1 MKKWGLILIIMTS
14 AIGFISLQL
23 HNFAQDSSL
32 SEWHEGLDG
41 YVKSVRLQKDN
52 TKPIAAL
59 FYTDW
64 CPNCKKLRED
74 ILATTEFREFA
85 QENLITVKINPER
98 GPMENKL
105 AEEFGVFG
113 YPSLFII
120 PANSQKV
127 TIIRKTSHIPITK
140 FIEQI
145 NQAINS

>member
-1 MKKWGLILIIMTS
+1 MKKWGLILFIMTS

-32 SEWHEGLDG
+32 NEWHEGLDG
-41 YVKSVRLQKDN
+41 YVKSIRLQQDN

-64 CPNCKKLRED
+64 CPNCKKLREE
-74 ILATTEFREFA
+74 ILATPEFRQFA
-85 QENLITVKINPER
+85 QENLITVKINPEL

-113 YPSLFII
+113 YPSFYII
-120 PANSQKV
+120 PANSEKT
-127 TIIRKTSHIPITK
+127 TIIRKTSHIPVTK
-140 FIEQI
+140 FIQQI
-145 NQAINS
+145 NNAISS